1 MEMEGGGEGCTCAGG
16 RVDWWEVVEGVGLV
30 RISFTSYRKQ
40 GVKIKPVPF
49 LQPHT
54 RVLLLSSSMSLS
66 NEVPTIVKSPG
77 LLTDVPAITDTSHD
91 T

>member
-1 MEMEGGGEGCTCAGG
+1 MGGAWVEMEGGGEGCTCAGG

-30 RISFTSYRKQ
+30 RISFTS
-40 GVKIKPVPF
+40 
-49 LQPHT
+49 

-77 LLTDVPAITDTSHD
+77 LLTDVLSFKSS
-91 T
+91 

>member
-1 MEMEGGGEGCTCAGG
+1 MGGAWVEMEGGGEGCTCAGG

-54 RVLLLSSSMSLS
+54 YESAAVIIQH
-66 NEVPTIVKSPG
+66 VTIK
-77 LLTDVPAITDTSHD
+77 
-91 T
+91 